1 MDFDVTIE
9 IPKGSRNKYEVDH
22 HSGRI
27 RLDRT
32 LFTATQYPA
41 DYGFIDDT
49 LGQDGDPLDALV
61 LLAEATFPG
70 CLVTARAIGMFR
82 MTDEAGPDDKVLCVS
97 ANDPRQAHLQDI
109 GDLNIFEKLEIQ
121 HFFEVYKD
129 LEPGKSVEGANWVG
143 REEAEIEIGISY
155 DRETQAAGRRGCHRD
170 RRPAHAPRGRRRRRC
185 QARVGRP
192 PTADRGSGAARAM
205 TIRAG
210 AGADRV
216 RPERCLRL
224 PATAALHL
232 AQPGRTS
239 SR

>member
-1 MDFDVTIE
+1 VTLVEFDVTIE

-143 REEAEIEIGISY
+143 REEAELEIGISY
-155 DRETQAAGRRGCHRD
+155 DRERK
-170 RRPAHAPRGRRRRRC
+170 
-185 QARVGRP
+185 
-192 PTADRGSGAARAM
+192 
-205 TIRAG
+205 
-210 AGADRV
+210 
-216 RPERCLRL
+216 
-224 PATAALHL
+224 HL
-232 AQPGRTS
+232 AAEAAIATGDRHTHREGDPVTAPSPDRQTS
-239 SR
+239 HS